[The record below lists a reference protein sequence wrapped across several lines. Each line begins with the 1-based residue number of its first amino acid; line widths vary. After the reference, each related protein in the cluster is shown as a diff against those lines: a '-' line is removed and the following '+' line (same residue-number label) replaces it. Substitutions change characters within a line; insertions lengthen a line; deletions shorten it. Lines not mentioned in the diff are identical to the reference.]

1 VLQNKLLRLHLVAS
15 ARPHPSDDFTSWCC
29 CPRVL
34 VFFLL
39 TSLDFTRFSVGRAG
53 ARPARQPQ
61 SVPQRTARDEGDRA
75 HGHHHRVLLRHVA
88 WLLRALRRLRMVS
101 VSHQPVSV
109 HDHCP
114 GYRRATRVPCPRV
127 SIPVLRSSCMF
138 TFSVT
143 HNIPDVIQSFSLVSW
158 CPSAS
163 CPVPRSL
170 SAFFFWLGYSNSTLN
185 PVLVLLLPDLLKLI
199 TGPCSPSSSGSAI
212 QTRRSIRF
220 FTPYSTSTSAA
231 RFSSSSTTQRAK
243 VRPHPSVRY

>member
-1 VLQNKLLRLHLVAS
+1 
-15 ARPHPSDDFTSWCC
+15 
-29 CPRVL
+29 
-34 VFFLL
+34 
-39 TSLDFTRFSVGRAG
+39 
-53 ARPARQPQ
+53 
-61 SVPQRTARDEGDRA
+61 
-75 HGHHHRVLLRHVA
+75 VLLRHVA

-114 GYRRATRVPCPRV
+114 GYRRATRVPCPLV
-127 SIPVLRSSCMF
+127 SIPVLRSSCTF

-185 PVLVLLLPDLLKLI
+185 PVLY
-199 TGPCSPSSSGSAI
+199 AI
-212 QTRRSIRF
+212 FNVDFRRAFQFILDYP
-220 FTPYSTSTSAA
+220 TCQ
-231 RFSSSSTTQRAK
+231 SSSTSVNPLLRSGFSNFKMTAVSHVGFLK
-243 VRPHPSVRY
+243 VRNLTTGSYIPVHPRLRSPGRRGHHRLYSSSTNFHTCGHLLNQSRIKPNYNVRH